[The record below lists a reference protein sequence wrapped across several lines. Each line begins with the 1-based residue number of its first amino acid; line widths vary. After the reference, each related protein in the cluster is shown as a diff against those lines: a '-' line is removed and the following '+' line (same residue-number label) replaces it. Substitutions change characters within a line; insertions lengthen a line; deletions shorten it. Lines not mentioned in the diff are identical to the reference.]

1 MKDEEKKF
9 NPKINLAENG
19 TKVPTQQQFTIGS
32 GDMGQISRG
41 PVAEKPVQPPQP
53 AQIMSNTPA
62 AQSDKTVHPKAT
74 AAPQAAPAVQ
84 AAHGVSTQSSGGYQ
98 ESDAVRRALEMLQ
111 QQQGSQPGA
120 YQSQWQQQLTD
131 TLNKILNREKFSYD
145 MNGDALYQQYKDR
158 YVQQGQQAMMDTMG
172 QAALMTGGYG
182 NSYAQS
188 VGQQAYQGYLQGLND
203 KVPELYQLALDSYN
217 QEGTDLRNQYAML
230 ADAEGLDYDR
240 YRDQMSDYYNNL
252 DRLRDQYNQER
263 NFDYGKWS
271 DQRNYDYQKAR
282 DKRSDSQWDKSF
294 QYQQNRDK
302 MSDEQWQKQFDEAK
316 RQYDQEWNYKYGSG
330 SGSSGSSGG
339 SSGGG
344 SYSGGRGYDNGGYS
358 SDIVRAAQRYVG
370 ADADGMWGSGS
381 AAAAKAKGYGSLA
394 DVIRAMGGGSGSGSS
409 GGGSKTSSFSGK
421 TYGDASHYLQSLG
434 LSSDGLMTKK
444 QWDLMHMYAKD
455 TGVANSEVTAY
466 KTYPEYIR
474 AFVRYKQSGG
484 K

>member
-203 KVPELYQLALDSYN
+203 RVPELYQLALDSYN

-230 ADAEGLDYDR
+230 ADAEGLEYDR

-271 DQRNYDYQKAR
+271 DQRNYDYQKER

-358 SDIVRAAQRYVG
+358 SDIVRAAQKYVG

-394 DVIRAMGGGSGSGSS
+394 DVIRAMGGGRKTGSS
-409 GGGSKTSSFSGK
+409 SVK
-421 TYGDASHYLQSLG
+421 TYGDATKYLQANN
-434 LSSDGLMTKK
+434 LSTSGLMTKK
-444 QWDLMHMYAKD
+444 QWDLMQMYSKD
-455 TGVANSEVTAY
+455 TGVTNPDIEPGQ
-466 KTYPEYIR
+466 TYAEYLADFIQYQKKM
-474 AFVRYKQSGG
+474 AEKGG
-484 K
+484 

>member
-9 NPKINLAENG
+9 NPKINLVENG
-19 TKVPTQQQFTIGS
+19 TKVPTKQQFTIGS

-62 AQSDKTVHPKAT
+62 AQSDKTVKQKAT

-271 DQRNYDYQKAR
+271 DQRNYDYQKER

-358 SDIVRAAQRYVG
+358 SDIVRAAQKYVG

-394 DVIRAMGGGSGSGSS
+394 DVIKAMGGG
-409 GGGSKTSSFSGK
+409 GGKTGATSIR
-421 TYGDASHYLQSLG
+421 TYGDATKYLQANNLTTN
-434 LSSDGLMTKK
+434 GLMTKK
-444 QWDLMHMYAKD
+444 QWDLMQMYSKD
-455 TGVANSEVTAY
+455 TGVTNPDIEPGQ
-466 KTYPEYIR
+466 TYAEYLADFIQYQKKM
-474 AFVRYKQSGG
+474 AEKGG
-484 K
+484 